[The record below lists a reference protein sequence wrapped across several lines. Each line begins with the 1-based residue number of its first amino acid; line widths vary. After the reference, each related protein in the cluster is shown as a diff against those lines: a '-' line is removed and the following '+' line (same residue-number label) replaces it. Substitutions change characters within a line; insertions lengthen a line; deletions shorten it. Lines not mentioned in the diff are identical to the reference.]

1 MSRTLRGRVAI
12 GSALVFALL
21 LAVLGAT
28 WYGLLSR
35 WLDADATMRLTELSD
50 GLRGYLRFDGAAP
63 ALADDTGDGDVAAFI
78 HDATQYYQI
87 YDLTT
92 GRLLVQSDRIRAV
105 GLQFAGAQV
114 RAFGDSPR
122 PIDVATP
129 SGRVRLSNSL
139 VDRGT
144 GRRYLLQ
151 VGVSL
156 APTDA
161 ALRRYRRL
169 LFWCLAPALIVVAL
183 AAWGVA
189 DAALSPLGHVADAAR
204 TIDVNNLGARL
215 PVRGSN
221 DELDRVVQAFNGT
234 LDRLEGAIGEMRQFS
249 AALAHEL
256 RTPLAVLRGEIEL
269 AFRRAGGDRNAQ
281 QSFAN
286 QLDAIDRL
294 KRLIDQILTLAR
306 AESGQIVLAI
316 APVEIGSLAAS
327 LVEQLQ
333 PVADAHGLELSCDRC
348 EPVVVDGDAGW
359 LERLLLNLLDNAVK
373 FTPAGGSVVV
383 SVSGNGGAARIAV
396 RDTGVGMSAEDA
408 QRAFERFFRA
418 DPARSSAAE
427 GAGLG
432 LSLAQ
437 WIVHRHHGTI
447 TVDSHPGAGS
457 IFTITLPAASG
468 RRSSKLQAPAL
479 LPIEPVSCPSIRL
492 SGPTLPFRERCGC
505 DEQVKG

>member
-12 GSALVFALL
+12 VSALVFAVL
-21 LAVLGAT
+21 LAVLGAVS
-28 WYGLLSR
+28 YGLLSR

-63 ALADDTGDGDVAAFI
+63 AVTYDTSDGDVAAFI
-78 HDATQYYQI
+78 HDATQYYQV
-87 YDLTT
+87 YDATT
-92 GRLLVQSDRIRAV
+92 GLLLVQSDGVRSV
-105 GLQFAGAQV
+105 GLQFTPAQV
-114 RAFGDSPR
+114 RDFRDEPR

-129 SGRVRLSNSL
+129 LGRVRISNSL
-139 VDRGT
+139 VDRGA
-144 GRRYLLQ
+144 GRTYLLQ

-161 ALRRYRRL
+161 ALRRYRHL
-169 LFWCLAPALIVVAL
+169 LFWCLPPALVVVAL

-189 DAALSPLGHVADAAR
+189 DAALSPLVHVAAAAR
-204 TIDVNNLGARL
+204 AIDVSNLGTRL
-215 PVRGSN
+215 PVRGTN
-221 DELDRVVQAFNGT
+221 DELDGVVRAFNDT

-269 AFRRAGGDRNAQ
+269 GLRRAGADRSARQ
-281 QSFAN
+281 MFAN

-306 AESGQIVLAI
+306 AESGQIVLAV
-316 APVEIGSLAAS
+316 APVDLGSLASS
-327 LVEQLQ
+327 LLEQLQ
-333 PVADAHGLELSCDRC
+333 PVADAHGIDLSCDPC
-348 EPVVVDGDAGW
+348 GPVVVDGDAGW

-373 FTPAGGSVVV
+373 FTPDGGRVVV
-383 SVSGNGGAARIAV
+383 SVSGNTAAARITV
-396 RDTGVGMSAEDA
+396 RDTGIGMSAGDA

-418 DPARSSAAE
+418 DPARSSSTE

-437 WIVHRHHGTI
+437 WIVHSHHGTI
-447 TVDSHPGAGS
+447 TLDSRPGAGS
-457 IFTITLPAASG
+457 IFTITLPAAGPPRSIAAQLALANGPWQRVPENELPADLG
-468 RRSSKLQAPAL
+468 R
-479 LPIEPVSCPSIRL
+479 
-492 SGPTLPFRERCGC
+492 T
-505 DEQVKG
+505 

>member
-1 MSRTLRGRVAI
+1 MSRTLRARVAI
-12 GSALVFALL
+12 GSALVFAVL
-21 LAVLGAT
+21 LAVLGAVS
-28 WYGLLSR
+28 YSLLSR

-50 GLRGYLRFDGAAP
+50 GLRGYLRLDGAAP
-63 ALADDTGDGDVAAFI
+63 SLAYDARDGDVAAFI
-78 HDATQYYQI
+78 HDATQYYQV
-87 YDLTT
+87 YDATT
-92 GRLLVQSDRIRAV
+92 GRLLVQSDGIRSV
-105 GLQFAGAQV
+105 GLQFTPAQV
-114 RAFGDSPR
+114 RAFADQPR
-122 PIDVATP
+122 PIDATTP
-129 SGRVRLSNSL
+129 LGRVRLSNRL

-169 LFWCLAPALIVVAL
+169 LLWCLPPALVVVAL

-189 DAALSPLGHVADAAR
+189 DAALSPLVHVADAAR
-204 TIDVNNLGARL
+204 TIDVSNLGARL

-221 DELDRVVQAFNGT
+221 DELDRVVRAFNGT

-269 AFRRAGGDRNAQ
+269 GLRRAGSDWHARQ
-281 QSFAN
+281 TFAN

-306 AESGQIVLAI
+306 AESGQILLAI
-316 APVEIGSLAAS
+316 GPVDIGSLATS

-333 PVADAHGLELSCDRC
+333 PVADAHGIELSCDPC
-348 EPVVVDGDAGW
+348 EPVVLDGDAGW

-373 FTPAGGSVVV
+373 FTPDGGSVVV

-418 DPARSSAAE
+418 DPARSSSTE

-437 WIVHRHHGTI
+437 WIVHSHHGTI

-457 IFTITLPAASG
+457 TFTITLPAAS
-468 RRSSKLQAPAL
+468 RPRSSKVQAPAL

-492 SGPTLPFRERCGC
+492 SGPTLPFR
-505 DEQVKG
+505 